1 MPLKCSNN
9 AQCFCLTKITCWEKE
24 KKQKQKQN
32 QKQTNKQKR
41 HANLMYKS
49 LTTHLQIARILSKDT
64 LRWSISKN
72 HI

>member
-1 MPLKCSNN
+1 MLNAFASLKLL
-9 AQCFCLTKITCWEKE
+9 AGKKKTKNKNKNKIRN
-24 KKQKQKQN
+24 KK
-32 QKQTNKQKR
+32 KR

-64 LRWSISKN
+64 LRWPISKN

>member
-1 MPLKCSNN
+1 MPNAFASLKLL
-9 AQCFCLTKITCWEKE
+9 AGKKK

-64 LRWSISKN
+64 LRWPISKN